1 MTNLGCFRR
10 ESLTVRKAI
19 LLTIAFTLFN
29 FVMLGKE
36 SKTEESSSLHTDEKS
51 SLSLAPDDEHRNIT
65 DTEVFNTTM
74 SGIKTYVFKMRSKT
88 NKMGDKKNKM
98 QGKKN
103 KMQGKKKKSRDKKNK
118 KITGRKN
125 NSKTSKT
132 EKDKR
137 NFLEDKVIVMDDVW
151 TEEQMAAQAKIFAD
165 REAALD
171 AFCEQTEDKP
181 SFLHNIS
188 DVHANIR
195 WVPKHN
201 LIWCP
206 VYKAGS
212 TTWMTN
218 LLLLAGIKS
227 TNSSLHKQVR
237 KLYPPPEDLEE
248 RQRLL
253 DTSMRMLIVRHPLE
267 RLLSAYRDKML
278 RDNQFQKVSNLVKTG
293 YSDPSAKED
302 DAHPTFLQFLKY
314 IKDIMKK
321 FWNSEG
327 KSRVNPHWQPVWWTC
342 GPCQIKYDA
351 IAHMETLMVDQ
362 EYIIRKAGLKDLAI
376 NAHTHSSN
384 LDSYNGTNQATRDYF
399 SRIPKTL
406 IKQVSN
412 LYRHDFQL
420 FGYTPE
426 EYIKMGTD

>member
-1 MTNLGCFRR
+1 MLEEATMKNFCCCRR
-10 ESLTVRKAI
+10 ESLTVRKA
-19 LLTIAFTLFN
+19 LFLVIIFAIYN
-29 FVMLGKE
+29 FPMFGKY
-36 SKTEESSSLHTDEKS
+36 KKHTESSSSVTNLSS
-51 SLSLAPDDEHRNIT
+51 SLGELLINATNKELS
-65 DTEVFNTTM
+65 NTGT
-74 SGIKTYVFKMRSKT
+74 SGIRTYSFRMRRKE
-88 NKMGDKKNKM
+88 NKELNE
-98 QGKKN
+98 
-103 KMQGKKKKSRDKKNK
+103 
-118 KITGRKN
+118 
-125 NSKTSKT
+125 TSKRDT
-132 EKDKR
+132 NRKKH
-137 NFLEDKVIVMDDVW
+137 FLQDKVVVMDDVW